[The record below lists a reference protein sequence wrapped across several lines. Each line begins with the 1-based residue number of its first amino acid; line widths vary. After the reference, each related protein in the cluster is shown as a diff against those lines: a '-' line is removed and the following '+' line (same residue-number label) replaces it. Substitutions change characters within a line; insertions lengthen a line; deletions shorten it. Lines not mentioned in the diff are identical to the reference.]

1 MAFYGL
7 RVGGAV
13 AIRPSTGIEKN
24 AKTSALA
31 PNQARIELVTL
42 AATRYGLR
50 STDLA
55 RYIQKHPTSVARWI
69 SLALRK
75 QLKDRSFR
83 KRIDD
88 LDRRISRSARN
99 DV

>member
-1 MAFYGL
+1 
-7 RVGGAV
+7 
-13 AIRPSTGIEKN
+13 
-24 AKTSALA
+24 
-31 PNQARIELVTL
+31 L

-55 RYIQKHPTSVARWI
+55 RYIQKHPTSGARWI
-69 SLALRK
+69 SLAFRK

-88 LDRRISRSARN
+88 LDRRISRSVRN